1 MNKQTWNLASLW
13 NECVYSVQRPLEER
27 DYCYA
32 SEIGQPL
39 VDRYLKMRAVT
50 PTNPP
55 NMRSL
60 RKFEAG
66 NLVEWVV
73 RYVLERAGLIQ
84 ETQERVMVEYPNKLR
99 VSGRLDF
106 LAGGKIDLER
116 AKQDITSSHLP
127 ESIQASSLYI
137 AEKLYERF
145 GDMELETKVLEIK
158 SCSSFVMD
166 MMEKTEKPIKHHRLQ
181 LFHYMKGLNLNGELV
196 YICKDD
202 LRMMC
207 FDYEPTEELEQE
219 YLADLAAISHYYTSN
234 TRPPLEKLIVFE
246 DGKFKKNFGIE
257 YSNYLKFLYDFE
269 EPRDYSDSVKSQVA
283 RWSRVIARYAKGDKI
298 TAKNEE
304 VRKEIENAGYD
315 FMSLVETAKRVG
327 VTEEETED

>member
-1 MNKQTWNLASLW
+1 MNWNLQNLW
-13 NECVYSVQRPLEER
+13 NECVYSPQRPLEPR

-39 VDRYLKMRAVT
+39 VDRYLKMKAVT

-55 NMRSL
+55 NLRSL

-66 NLVEWVV
+66 NLTEWVV
-73 RYVLERAGLIQ
+73 RFVLERAGLINN
-84 ETQERVMVEYPNKLR
+84 TQERVMVEYPGLIR

-106 LAGGKIDLER
+106 LAGGKINIDKAR
-116 AKQDITSSHLP
+116 QDITASHLP

-137 AEKLYERF
+137 AEKLYEKF
-145 GDMELETKVLEIK
+145 GDKELEKKVLEIK

-181 LFHYMKGLNLNGELV
+181 LFHYMKGLRLSGELV

-207 FDYEPTEELEQE
+207 FQFTPSVELESE
-219 YLADLAAISHYYTSN
+219 YLSDLQKISHYYLKSEQ
-234 TRPPLEKLIVFE
+234 PPVEHEIVVE
-246 DGKFKKNFGIE
+246 DGRFKKNFGIE
-257 YSNYLKFLYDFE
+257 YSSYLTLLYGYA
-269 EPRDYSDSVKSQVA
+269 EPRDYSDKVKGVVA
-283 RWSRVIARYAKGDKI
+283 RWSRVIGRYANGDKI
-298 TAKNEE
+298 TAKNED
-304 VRKEIENAGYD
+304 VKKEILAAGYD
-315 FMSLVETAKRVG
+315 FDGIVEQAKRYG
-327 VTEEETED
+327 VEEETDEQ

>member
-1 MNKQTWNLASLW
+1 MNWNLQQLW
-13 NECVYSVQRPLEER
+13 NECVYSQQRELEPR

-39 VDRYLKMRAVT
+39 VDRYLKMKAVKA
-50 PTNPP
+50 TNPP

-73 RYVLERAGLIQ
+73 RHVLERTGLINN
-84 ETQERVMVEYPNKLR
+84 TQERVMVEYPNMLR

-116 AKQDITSSHLP
+116 AKQDITASQLP

-137 AEKLYERF
+137 AEKLYQKF
-145 GDMELETKVLEIK
+145 GDRELEKKVLEIK

-207 FDYEPTEELEQE
+207 FQYEPSADLEAE
-219 YLADLAAISHYYTSN
+219 YLADLERITSYYN
-234 TRPPLEKLIVFE
+234 KGQRPPIENDIVVE

-257 YSNYLKFLYDFE
+257 YSNYLTMLYGHE
-269 EPRDYSDSVKSQVA
+269 EPRDYSDKVKSRVA
-283 RWSRVIARYAKGDKI
+283 RWTRVIARYAKGDKI
-298 TAKNEE
+298 TPKNEE
-304 VRKEIENAGYD
+304 VRVENEAAGYN
-315 FMSLVETAKRVG
+315 FNQIVEQASKFG
-327 VTEEETED
+327 VTEEEEEL

>member
-1 MNKQTWNLASLW
+1 MNWNLQQLW
-13 NECVYSVQRPLEER
+13 NECVYSQQRALEPR

-32 SEIGQPL
+32 SEIGQPI
-39 VDRYLKMRAVT
+39 VDRYLKMKAVT

-73 RYVLERAGLIQ
+73 RYVLERAGLIHN
-84 ETQERVMVEYPNKLR
+84 TQERVMVEYPDMLK

-106 LAGGKIDLER
+106 LAGGKIDIER

-137 AEKLYERF
+137 AEKLYEKF
-145 GDMELETKVLEIK
+145 GDKELEKKVLEIK

-181 LFHYMKGLNLNGELV
+181 LFHYMKGLGLNGELV

-207 FDYEPTEELEQE
+207 FQYEPTEELELE
-219 YLADLAAISHYYTSN
+219 YISDLNAITHYFKSN
-234 TRPPLEKLIVFE
+234 IRPPLERPIVVE
-246 DGKFKKNFGIE
+246 DGKFKKNLGIE
-257 YSNYLKFLYDFE
+257 YSNYLKFLYDFD

-283 RWSRVIARYAKGDKI
+283 RWNRVVARYAKGDNI
-298 TAKNEE
+298 TKKNEE
-304 VRKEIENAGYD
+304 VREEIEKAGYA
-315 FMSLVETAKRVG
+315 FRPIVEQATRYNL
-327 VTEEETED
+327 TEEEEEA

>member
-1 MNKQTWNLASLW
+1 MNWNLQQLW
-13 NECVYSVQRPLEER
+13 NECVYSQQRALEPR

-39 VDRYLKMRAVT
+39 VDRYLKMKAVT

-73 RYVLERAGLIQ
+73 RYVLERAGLIHN
-84 ETQERVMVEYPNKLR
+84 TQERVMVEYPDMLR

-106 LAGGKIDLER
+106 LAGGKIDIER

-137 AEKLYERF
+137 AEKLYEKF
-145 GDMELETKVLEIK
+145 GDKELEKKVLEIK

-181 LFHYMKGLNLNGELV
+181 LFHYMKGLGLNGELV

-207 FDYEPTEELEQE
+207 FQYEPTDELEAE
-219 YLADLAAISHYYTSN
+219 YIADLNAITHYFNSN
-234 TRPPLEKLIVFE
+234 IRPPLERPVVVE

-257 YSNYLKFLYDFE
+257 YSNYLKFLYDFD
-269 EPRDYSDSVKSQVA
+269 EPRDYADSVKSQVA
-283 RWSRVIARYAKGDKI
+283 RWNRVIARYAKGDKI

-304 VRKEIENAGYD
+304 VRAEIDKGGWA
-315 FMSLVETAKRVG
+315 FLQIVERAKALG
-327 VTEEETED
+327 VTEEEEEA

>member
-1 MNKQTWNLASLW
+1 MNWNLQQLW
-13 NECVYSVQRPLEER
+13 NECVYSQQRALEPR

-39 VDRYLKMRAVT
+39 VDRYLKMKAVT

-73 RYVLERAGLIQ
+73 RYVLERAGLINN
-84 ETQERVMVEYPNKLR
+84 TQERVMVEYPGMLR

-106 LAGGKIDLER
+106 LAGGKIDIER

-137 AEKLYERF
+137 AEKLYEKF
-145 GDMELETKVLEIK
+145 GDKELEKKVLEIK

-207 FDYEPTEELEQE
+207 FQYEPSGELEAE
-219 YLADLAAISHYYTSN
+219 YIADLNAITHYFTSN
-234 TRPPLEKLIVFE
+234 IRPPLERHIVVE

-257 YSNYLKFLYDFE
+257 YSNYLKFLYDFD
-269 EPRDYSDSVKSQVA
+269 EPRDYADSVKSQVA
-283 RWSRVIARYAKGDKI
+283 RWTRVIARYAKGDKI
-298 TAKNEE
+298 TPKNEE
-304 VRKEIENAGYD
+304 VRAEIDKAGWA
-315 FMSLVETAKRVG
+315 FLQIVEQAKRYG
-327 VTEEETED
+327 VTEEEEEN